1 MCSIGLK
8 KKEKLSWE
16 LLEQDR
22 LLTKRTLPDG
32 LEYELFLEGVKV
44 NFTASKLEDTTPHI
58 FILSDGTVSPFE
70 LKLTDRI
77 DHSFNMKFAENGEY
91 EIAEI

>member
-1 MCSIGLK
+1 MLN
-8 KKEKLSWE
+8 
-16 LLEQDR
+16 
-22 LLTKRTLPDG
+22 KRTLPDG

-44 NFTASKLEDTTPHI
+44 NFTASKLDNVTPHI

-77 DHSFNMKFAENGEY
+77 DHSFTMKFAENGEY
-91 EIAEI
+91 EIVEL